1 MYWVILSSTL
11 YNQHLS
17 VKGQLPP
24 VTTCVMIIEI
34 LEQKYFYCSSENYF
48 MIVMRTTGVTLS
60 HQTGVISCSCEVKH
74 N

>member
-11 YNQHLS
+11 HNQHLS
-17 VKGQLPP
+17 VKGQLPL
-24 VTTCVMIIEI
+24 VTTCVMFIKI
-34 LEQKYFYCSSENYF
+34 LKQKYFYCYF

-60 HQTGVISCSCEVKH
+60 HQTEVISCSCEVKH